1 MRIKSKHLKKW
12 NLPGYGTKLDCV
24 KSKPYPFLFAF
35 LAASVILFSLN
46 QKVIGI
52 ALLALTCYQLGVGN
66 NSTICEFF
74 DRYVVF
80 YDAQDHDG
88 CYILFWQDVAQWQYC
103 CGIFRDTLS
112 VTLRDGTSLTF
123 NSLSRRKIE
132 HYFRQYVPDV
142 EMPIGKQHI

>member
-1 MRIKSKHLKKW
+1 M
-12 NLPGYGTKLDCV
+12 
-24 KSKPYPFLFAF
+24 
-35 LAASVILFSLN
+35 
-46 QKVIGI
+46 
-52 ALLALTCYQLGVGN
+52 
-66 NSTICEFF
+66 
-74 DRYVVF
+74 VF